1 MRNTIRLVLTD
12 LASGDPQSA
21 LGILDY
27 LTVDKGYDLT
37 RLLLI
42 LQQKFG
48 VPYSTSVYTLSQLL
62 ETSSNGC
69 ATFNELLN

>member
-12 LASGDPQSA
+12 LASGDPHSA

-69 ATFNELLN
+69 ATFN